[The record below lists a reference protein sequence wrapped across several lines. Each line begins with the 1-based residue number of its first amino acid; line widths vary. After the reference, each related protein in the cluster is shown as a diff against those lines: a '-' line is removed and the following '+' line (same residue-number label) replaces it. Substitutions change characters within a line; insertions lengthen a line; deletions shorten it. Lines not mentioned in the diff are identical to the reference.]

1 MNSQSDLSAPPR
13 KEQPGPSSRAQALAG
28 PYSYEERSDA
38 EKMTKREREENGL
51 ARFTAYATAEGYRLK
66 LLQAFLKREH
76 GVGVVRVYDDCIY
89 AVSWTTERM
98 IESPTD
104 DQVYNLPLL
113 PGYGA
118 STVVRSSPA
127 NKSPGGVSM
136 LERMT
141 MAEDMGYNDS
151 YFPSNNEEEQH
162 YGTDPNEYILAHSPP
177 VSPRDLLLSATSPPR
192 HLSTSEQRESDREQQ
207 EQEQEHEREQANDE
221 VPQSPDN
228 KGRDS
233 ETSTTTAETP
243 DIQVP
248 DSFDEDEEPILAP
261 ADREHNLIETGTHM
275 SPEHPGYLEH
285 VPSEALSPDQ
295 LHPERERA
303 SEPIVIRQEDA
314 AEHQRAFTGQSRMYK
329 QRSRAKSYSNSTP
342 VAEAVF
348 YAYGVSVFFGFT
360 ETQEKE
366 IMEDC
371 LNAGAWSRP
380 QAEDDWEVEECHYV
394 VRLSVVLSMA
404 RPR

>member
-1 MNSQSDLSAPPR
+1 
-13 KEQPGPSSRAQALAG
+13 
-28 PYSYEERSDA
+28 
-38 EKMTKREREENGL
+38 
-51 ARFTAYATAEGYRLK
+51 
-66 LLQAFLKREH
+66 
-76 GVGVVRVYDDCIY
+76 
-89 AVSWTTERM
+89 
-98 IESPTD
+98 
-104 DQVYNLPLL
+104 
-113 PGYGA
+113 
-118 STVVRSSPA
+118 
-127 NKSPGGVSM
+127 M

-192 HLSTSEQRESDREQQ
+192 HLTSAEQREAD
-207 EQEQEHEREQANDE
+207 QEHQDHERDQASDE
-221 VPQSPDN
+221 IARSPDDRDRD
-228 KGRDS
+228 RDS
-233 ETSTTTAETP
+233 EPSITTAETP
-243 DIQVP
+243 DIP
-248 DSFDEDEEPILAP
+248 TSFDEDEEPILAP

-295 LHPERERA
+295 LHPERERERDHRERA
-303 SEPIVIRQEDA
+303 SEPIIIRQEDA

-380 QAEDDWEVEECHYV
+380 QVEDDWEVEECHYV
-394 VRLSVVLSMA
+394 VSPIR
-404 RPR
+404 